1 MIEIDY
7 LKVGKIVNTHA
18 LQGEVRVVSN
28 SDFKEERFKVGSELF
43 IDYNGDYIPVKV
55 KTHRVNKSF
64 DLLKFVDMYHI
75 NDVEKY
81 KGCEILVD
89 ASNLSELDEEEFY
102 FYEIIGCEVKT
113 TDGVTLGEI
122 IDILQTG
129 ANDVWVIK
137 RKGEKDILVPYIEDV
152 VKAVDIE
159 NKTVTIELLE
169 GLI

>member
-1 MIEIDY
+1 MIDY

-18 LQGEVRVVSN
+18 LHGEVRVISN

-43 IDYNGDYIPVKV
+43 IDYNDSYIPVKI
-55 KTHRVNKSF
+55 KSHRINKNF

-89 ASNLSELDEEEFY
+89 AANLSVLGDEEYY

-113 TDGVTLGEI
+113 IDGVILGEI
-122 IDILQTG
+122 VDILQTG
-129 ANDVWVIK
+129 ANDVWIIK
-137 RKGEKDILVPYIEDV
+137 REGEKDILIPYTYDV

-159 NKTVTIELLE
+159 NKTVTVELLE

>member
-1 MIEIDY
+1 MIDY

-18 LQGEVRVVSN
+18 LQGEVRVISN
-28 SDFKEERFKVGSELF
+28 SDFKEERFKKGSELF
-43 IDYNGDYIPVKV
+43 IDFNGELIPVTIKS
-55 KTHRVNKSF
+55 HRVNKSF
-64 DLLKFVDMYHI
+64 DLLKFVNLYHI

-89 ASNLSELDEEEFY
+89 AKHLSDLDEEEFY
-102 FYEIIGCEVKT
+102 FHEIIGCAVKT
-113 TDGVTLGEI
+113 TDGTELGEI
-122 IDILQTG
+122 IDIIQTG

-137 RKGEKDILVPYIEDV
+137 RKGEKDVLIPYIADV

-159 NKTVTIELLE
+159 NKSVTIELIE

>member
-1 MIEIDY
+1 MIDY

-18 LQGEVRVVSN
+18 LQGEVRVISN
-28 SDFKEERFKVGSELF
+28 SDFKEERFKQGSELF
-43 IDYNGDYIPVKV
+43 IDYNGEYIPVIV
-55 KTHRVNKSF
+55 KAHRTNKNF

-89 ASNLSELDEEEFY
+89 AAHLTELDDEEFY
-102 FYEIIGCEVKT
+102 FYEIIGCLVKT
-113 TDGVTLGEI
+113 TDGTLLGEI

-129 ANDVWVIK
+129 ANDVWVVK
-137 RKGEKDILVPYIEDV
+137 RKGEKDALIPYIEDV
-152 VKAVDIE
+152 VKAVDIKT
-159 NKTVTIELLE
+159 KTVTVQLLE

>member
-1 MIEIDY
+1 MIDY

-28 SDFKEERFKVGSELF
+28 SDFKEERFKKNSELF
-43 IDYNGDYIPVKV
+43 INYNGKYIPVKV
-55 KTHRVNKSF
+55 KTHRVNKNF

-89 ASNLSELDEEEFY
+89 ATNLSELDDQEFY
-102 FYEIIGCEVKT
+102 FYEIIGCKVKT
-113 TDGVTLGEI
+113 TNNTCLGEI
-122 IDILQTG
+122 SDILQTG
-129 ANDVWVIK
+129 ANDVWVVQ
-137 RKGEKDILVPYIEDV
+137 RKGEKDVLIPYIEDV

>member
-1 MIEIDY
+1 MIDY

-18 LQGEVRVVSN
+18 LQGEVRVISN
-28 SDFKEERFKVGSELF
+28 SDFKEERFKQGSELF
-43 IDYNGDYIPVKV
+43 IDYNGEFIPVKI
-55 KTHRVNKSF
+55 KTHRTNKNF
-64 DLLKFVDMYHI
+64 DLLKFVDMHHI

-89 ASNLSELDEEEFY
+89 AANLSALDDEEFY

-113 TDGVTLGEI
+113 TADVVLGEI

-129 ANDVWVIK
+129 ANDVWVVK
-137 RKGEKDILVPYIEDV
+137 RKGEKDALIPYIEDV

-159 NKTVTIELLE
+159 NKTVTVELLE

>member
-1 MIEIDY
+1 MIDY

-18 LQGEVRVVSN
+18 LQGEVRVISN

-43 IDYNGDYIPVKV
+43 IDYNDSYIPVTIKS
-55 KTHRVNKSF
+55 HRVNKNF

-75 NDVEKY
+75 NDVEKF

-89 ASNLSELDEEEFY
+89 AANLSALDDEEYY
-102 FYEIIGCEVKT
+102 FYEIIGCVVKT
-113 TDGVTLGEI
+113 IDGMILGEV
-122 IDILQTG
+122 IDIIQTG

-137 RKGEKDILVPYIEDV
+137 RKGEKDVLIPYIYDV

-159 NKTVTIELLE
+159 NKTITIELLE